1 MMQSKTYEKYKQS
14 TINWIEEIPC
24 HWEITPFY
32 SVVKESKRSNIG
44 LVENTV
50 LSLSYGKIIKKPESR
65 HMGLVPASYETYQIV
80 EPGEIIFRFT
90 DLQNDKR
97 SLRSAE
103 VTDKGIITSAYLA
116 VQPIQIHSTY
126 LAWLMRSYDLCK
138 VFYSMGG
145 GLRQSLTFE
154 DVRRLP
160 ICLPPQNE
168 QEIIAN
174 LIDKRVKQI
183 DSLISKKNRFLEL
196 LKEKILATV
205 MNEQLQGSGEEVRL
219 KYLTERI
226 SRPVIIEENKEY
238 IALGLYNRG
247 RGLFHKASA
256 LGEDMG
262 DSNFFYVEDGDLIL
276 SGQFAWEGAVAIASA
291 KEAGCIVS
299 HRYPVVRG
307 TSITTEY
314 FSALLMTN
322 FGDFLLNES
331 SRGAA
336 GRNRPLNI
344 GRLLNEK
351 IKTPSQKVQNE
362 VTRLMH
368 FKALA
373 EIKIKRSIELLIE
386 RRTAY
391 ITAAVTGKID
401 LRGESA

>member
-1 MMQSKTYEKYKQS
+1 MIQSKTYETYKPS
-14 TINWIEEIPC
+14 TIKWIKEIPC
-24 HWEITPFY
+24 HWEIVPFY

-50 LSLSYGKIIKKPESR
+50 LSLSYGKIIKKPKSR

-80 EPGEIIFRFT
+80 EPGEMIFRFT

-116 VQPIQIHSTY
+116 VQPIQIHSRY

-145 GLRQSLTFE
+145 GLRQSLNFE

-160 ICLPPQNE
+160 ICLPSQNE
-168 QEIIAN
+168 QEKISN

-196 LKEKILATV
+196 LKEKVLATV
-205 MNEQLQGSGEEVRL
+205 MNEQMQGSGELVRL

-226 SRPVIIEENKEY
+226 SRPVIIEENEEY

-247 RGLFHKASA
+247 RGLFHKAPS
-256 LGEDMG
+256 LGKDMG
-262 DSNFFYVEDGDLIL
+262 DSNFFCVEEGDLIL
-276 SGQFAWEGAVAIASA
+276 SGQFAWEGAVTIASD
-291 KEAGCIVS
+291 KQTGCIVS

-314 FSALLMTN
+314 LSALLMTN

-344 GRLLNEK
+344 ERLLNEK
-351 IKTPSQKVQNE
+351 IRMPSQKVQNE
-362 VTRLMH
+362 VTKLMN

-373 EIKIKRSIELLIE
+373 ERKIKKSIELLRE